1 MIVSCVS
8 ERLVAAPKL
17 NWRPPPLKTRPLAGT
32 AAAASIRSVPPLTM
46 TPELAEALP
55 VRASIPAE
63 TTVSPV

>member
-1 MIVSCVS
+1 MIVSWGS
-8 ERLVAAPKL
+8 ERLVVAPRL

-32 AAAASIRSVPPLTM
+32 AAAASMRSVPPLTM

-55 VRASIPAE
+55 VRARVPAE